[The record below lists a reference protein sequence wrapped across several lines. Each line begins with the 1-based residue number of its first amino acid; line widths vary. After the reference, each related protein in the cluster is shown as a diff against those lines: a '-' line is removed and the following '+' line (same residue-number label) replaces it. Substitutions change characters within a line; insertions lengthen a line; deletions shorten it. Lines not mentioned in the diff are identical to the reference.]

1 MERLD
6 QDALTGVV
14 TSGFSE
20 RGKQESFEGWFLAV
34 EILFC
39 FVLFSSPQRHL
50 SLLIFKINSKTNY
63 LFSSVRQSW
72 AGRSKV
78 TDKD

>member
-34 EILFC
+34 EILVWFG
-39 FVLFSSPQRHL
+39 FFFTSKAFESVDFQNKFRNKL
-50 SLLIFKINSKTNY
+50 SLFICETEL
-63 LFSSVRQSW
+63 
-72 AGRSKV
+72 G
-78 TDKD
+78 